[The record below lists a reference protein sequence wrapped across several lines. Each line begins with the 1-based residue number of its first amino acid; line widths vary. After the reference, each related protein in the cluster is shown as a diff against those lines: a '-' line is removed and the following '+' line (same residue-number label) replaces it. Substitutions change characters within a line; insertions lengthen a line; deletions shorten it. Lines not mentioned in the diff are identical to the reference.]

1 MELDKLKELILSR
14 LFFILGALLILIG
27 VGYTLAE
34 KLKDNPI
41 ILSIIIFFLGLPFI
55 ALPYKYK
62 SKLSNFFFI
71 GFQVIGLSILYLD
84 TILSAVVFNI
94 IPLTYSLI
102 IVFLISLLGIAL
114 SIINKSNELMILS
127 TIGVYSSVIFPDI
140 PLNQYLNKFLI
151 FTTSINL
158 LITISSLLIKKV
170 EVRYINLSFFI
181 LAVIVFFF
189 LKGIQF
195 NQEYI
200 PKLAVFFTINFILFY
215 INSIIGIIKESK
227 MEDIIYFILV
237 NVVYY
242 LVIVSLIK
250 LYDFTYNPSLANISK
265 NMISFFFSFI
275 FTIFIS
281 LNYWFFSKGEK
292 TNIIWAY
299 YNMLILFI
307 GLTLGTLLSYS
318 YWLISWLIVSVVSIY
333 IYTLNKNPEYKDLYV
348 SSYIFFLILFIL
360 YYIVSFSDQER
371 IIFIISTFLLN
382 ILVIYM
388 NLKLPSQERIVNLA
402 NLKYLLTFI
411 IGLLILIIS
420 GFYSYSINTNEEDI
434 VNTIRIINIL
444 LTIIVIFSILLKSSD
459 NLTKTLILL
468 ASPFICG
475 VIFIIFF
482 LIWDPLSNILIFSIL
497 LLTTLVILI
506 GTDNILKFYNQLMQ
520 ETSLNNIKIFNLLNL
535 ANKINLMFIS
545 IILLIELL
553 KIEYIDNLNRFYL
566 ILAVYSIISI
576 ALIVLYML
584 SKEKDMLI
592 YFKYSLI
599 IYYIL
604 IFIFLIH
611 LFYPLLVFEH
621 YHRSFIS
628 FSSPIL
634 NLRAASYILLIFN
647 SILIYYLVNRYKME
661 EDLTPTEIIIKD
673 NTSKNTI
680 LSIFILLLILVIQEI
695 FDLTYR
701 LNIKESLITITVLI
715 ISSIYGTALG
725 MLYKKDN
732 NLVYLRDASFLI
744 LGIIILLL
752 VRAYLRGIENF
763 TILLIITG
771 IYLVLFSPI
780 LSPKNIT
787 STEDNLKNIQQE
799 TPENENTT
807 P

>member
-1 MELDKLKELILSR
+1 MDLDKLKELILSR

-41 ILSIIIFFLGLPFI
+41 ILSIIIFLLGIPFI

-62 SKLSNFFFI
+62 SKLSYFFFI

-102 IVFLISLLGIAL
+102 IVFLISLLGITL

-181 LAVIVFFF
+181 LSIIVFFF

-200 PKLAVFFTINFILFY
+200 PKLAIFFTINFILFY
-215 INSIIGIIKESK
+215 INSIIGIIKGSK

-237 NVVYY
+237 NVIYY
-242 LVIVSLIK
+242 LVILSLIK
-250 LYDFTYNPSLANISK
+250 MYDFTYNPSLTNISK
-265 NMISFFFSFI
+265 NIISFFFSFI

-307 GLTLGTLLSYS
+307 GLSLGTLLSYS
-318 YWLISWLIVSVVSIY
+318 YWLISWLIVSVVSMYIY
-333 IYTLNKNPEYKDLYV
+333 ILNKNPEYKNLYA

-360 YYIVSFSDQER
+360 YYIASFLDQER
-371 IIFIISTFLLN
+371 TIFIISTFLLN
-382 ILVIYM
+382 MLIIYM
-388 NLKLPSQERIVNLA
+388 NLKLPPQERIISLDNLR
-402 NLKYLLTFI
+402 YLVSFI
-411 IGLLILIIS
+411 IGLIVLIIS
-420 GFYSYSINTNEEDI
+420 GFYSYSPTNLELVSLI
-434 VNTIRIINIL
+434 KNFNIIFI
-444 LTIIVIFSILLKSSD
+444 IIVFLYILLKSPELS
-459 NLTKTLILL
+459 TKIIIFLLGIPFLCMLILIIKYL
-468 ASPFICG
+468 LGLTTNI
-475 VIFIIFF
+475 IIFLLF
-482 LIWDPLSNILIFSIL
+482 LLTIFLMIIGQSNIL
-497 LLTTLVILI
+497 
-506 GTDNILKFYNQLMQ
+506 NFYNQLTQ
-520 ETSLNNIKIFNLLNL
+520 EKDLNNIKIFNLLNL
-535 ANKINLMFIS
+535 SNKINLMFIF
-545 IILLIELL
+545 IVFLIELI
-553 KIEYIDNLNRFYL
+553 KISYIDNLNKFYF

-576 ALIVLYML
+576 LLVSLYML
-584 SKEKDMLI
+584 SKQKDIVI
-592 YFKYSLI
+592 YFKYGLN

-611 LFYPLLVFEH
+611 LLYPLLLFED
-621 YHRSFIS
+621 YHRNFIS
-628 FSSPIL
+628 FSNTIL
-634 NLRAASYILLIFN
+634 NLRTLSYILLIFN
-647 SILIYYLVNRYKME
+647 SILIYYFVNKYKME
-661 EDLTPTEIIIKD
+661 EELTPIELIIT
-673 NTSKNTI
+673 NNASKNTI
-680 LSIFILLLILVIQEI
+680 LSICVLLLILVIQEI

-701 LNIKESLITITVLI
+701 LNIKESITTLTALI
-715 ISSIYGTALG
+715 ISTIYGTTLG
-725 MLYKKDN
+725 LLYKKDN

-744 LGIIILLL
+744 LGIIMLLL

-787 STEDNLKNIQQE
+787 FPQDNIKNIQQE
-799 TPENENTT
+799 NLENENTNT
-807 P
+807 

>member
-41 ILSIIIFFLGLPFI
+41 ILSIIIFLLGLPFI

-102 IVFLISLLGIAL
+102 IIFLISLLGIAL

-200 PKLAVFFTINFILFY
+200 PKLAIFFTINFILFY

-318 YWLISWLIVSVVSIY
+318 YWLISWLIVSIVSIY

-388 NLKLPSQERIVNLA
+388 NLKLPPQERIVSLA

-444 LTIIVIFSILLKSSD
+444 LTIIIIFSILLKSSD

-468 ASPFICG
+468 ASPFLCG
-475 VIFIIFF
+475 FIFIIFF

-497 LLTTLVILI
+497 LLTALFILI
-506 GTDNILKFYNQLMQ
+506 GTDNILKFYNQLIQ

-553 KIEYIDNLNRFYL
+553 KMEYIDNLNKFYL

-592 YFKYSLI
+592 YFKYSLS

-611 LFYPLLVFEH
+611 LLYPLLVFED

-634 NLRAASYILLIFN
+634 NLRTASYILLIFN

-661 EDLTPTEIIIKD
+661 EDLTPTELIIKD

-701 LNIKESLITITVLI
+701 LNIKESLTTITVLI

-771 IYLVLFSPI
+771 IYLVLFSPV

-799 TPENENTT
+799 TPENENTK
-807 P
+807 

>member
-41 ILSIIIFFLGLPFI
+41 ILSIIIFLLGLPFI

-200 PKLAVFFTINFILFY
+200 PKLAIFFTINFILFY

-333 IYTLNKNPEYKDLYV
+333 IHTLNKNPEYKDLYV

-388 NLKLPSQERIVNLA
+388 NLKLPSQERIVSLA

-444 LTIIVIFSILLKSSD
+444 LTIIIIFSILLKSSD
-459 NLTKTLILL
+459 NLIKTLILL

-482 LIWDPLSNILIFSIL
+482 LIWDPIANILIFSIL
-497 LLTTLVILI
+497 FLTALVILI

-553 KIEYIDNLNRFYL
+553 KMEYIDNLNRFYL
-566 ILAVYSIISI
+566 ILAVYSIIST

-592 YFKYSLI
+592 YFKYSLS

-611 LFYPLLVFEH
+611 LLYPLLVFED
-621 YHRSFIS
+621 YHKSFIS

-634 NLRAASYILLIFN
+634 NLRTASYILLIFN

-661 EDLTPTEIIIKD
+661 EDLTPTELIIKD
-673 NTSKNTI
+673 NSSKNTI
-680 LSIFILLLILVIQEI
+680 LSICILLLILVIQEI

-752 VRAYLRGIENF
+752 VRAYLRGVENF
-763 TILLIITG
+763 TILLIISG

-780 LSPKNIT
+780 LSPKNIP

-799 TPENENTT
+799 TLENENTK
-807 P
+807 

>member
-281 LNYWFFSKGEK
+281 LNYWFF
-292 TNIIWAY
+292 
-299 YNMLILFI
+299 
-307 GLTLGTLLSYS
+307 
-318 YWLISWLIVSVVSIY
+318 
-333 IYTLNKNPEYKDLYV
+333 
-348 SSYIFFLILFIL
+348 
-360 YYIVSFSDQER
+360 Q
-371 IIFIISTFLLN
+371 
-382 ILVIYM
+382 
-388 NLKLPSQERIVNLA
+388 
-402 NLKYLLTFI
+402 
-411 IGLLILIIS
+411 
-420 GFYSYSINTNEEDI
+420 
-434 VNTIRIINIL
+434 
-444 LTIIVIFSILLKSSD
+444 
-459 NLTKTLILL
+459 
-468 ASPFICG
+468 
-475 VIFIIFF
+475 
-482 LIWDPLSNILIFSIL
+482 
-497 LLTTLVILI
+497 
-506 GTDNILKFYNQLMQ
+506 
-520 ETSLNNIKIFNLLNL
+520 
-535 ANKINLMFIS
+535 
-545 IILLIELL
+545 
-553 KIEYIDNLNRFYL
+553 
-566 ILAVYSIISI
+566 
-576 ALIVLYML
+576 
-584 SKEKDMLI
+584 KEK
-592 YFKYSLI
+592 KQ
-599 IYYIL
+599 
-604 IFIFLIH
+604 
-611 LFYPLLVFEH
+611 
-621 YHRSFIS
+621 
-628 FSSPIL
+628 
-634 NLRAASYILLIFN
+634 
-647 SILIYYLVNRYKME
+647 
-661 EDLTPTEIIIKD
+661 T
-673 NTSKNTI
+673 
-680 LSIFILLLILVIQEI
+680 
-695 FDLTYR
+695 
-701 LNIKESLITITVLI
+701 
-715 ISSIYGTALG
+715 
-725 MLYKKDN
+725 
-732 NLVYLRDASFLI
+732 
-744 LGIIILLL
+744 
-752 VRAYLRGIENF
+752 
-763 TILLIITG
+763 
-771 IYLVLFSPI
+771 
-780 LSPKNIT
+780 
-787 STEDNLKNIQQE
+787 
-799 TPENENTT
+799 
-807 P
+807 

>member
-41 ILSIIIFFLGLPFI
+41 ILSIIIFLLSLPFI

-318 YWLISWLIVSVVSIY
+318 YWLISWLIVSIVSIY
-333 IYTLNKNPEYKDLYV
+333 IYTLNKNPEYKDLSA

-382 ILVIYM
+382 ILVVYM
-388 NLKLPSQERIVNLA
+388 NLKLPPQERIVSLS

-420 GFYSYSINTNEEDI
+420 GFYSYSINTNEEGI

-444 LTIIVIFSILLKSSD
+444 LTIIIIFSILLKSSD
-459 NLTKTLILL
+459 NLIKTLILL
-468 ASPFICG
+468 ASPFLCG
-475 VIFIIFF
+475 FIFIIFL
-482 LIWDPLSNILIFSIL
+482 LIWDPLSNMLIFLIL
-497 LLTTLVILI
+497 LLTALFILI
-506 GTDNILKFYNQLMQ
+506 GTDNILKFHNQLMQ
-520 ETSLNNIKIFNLLNL
+520 ETNLNNIKIFNLLNL

-553 KIEYIDNLNRFYL
+553 KMEYIDNLNKFYL

-592 YFKYSLI
+592 YFKYSLSM
-599 IYYIL
+599 YYIL

-611 LFYPLLVFEH
+611 LLYPLLVFED

-634 NLRAASYILLIFN
+634 NLRTASYILLIFN

-661 EDLTPTEIIIKD
+661 EDLTPIELIIKD

-701 LNIKESLITITVLI
+701 LNIKESLTTITVLI

-763 TILLIITG
+763 TILLIISG

-787 STEDNLKNIQQE
+787 STEDNLKDMQQE
-799 TPENENTT
+799 TPENENTK
-807 P
+807 

>member
-41 ILSIIIFFLGLPFI
+41 ILSIIIFLLSLPFI

-318 YWLISWLIVSVVSIY
+318 YWLISWLIVSIVSIY
-333 IYTLNKNPEYKDLYV
+333 IYTLNKNPEYKDLSA

-382 ILVIYM
+382 ILVVYM
-388 NLKLPSQERIVNLA
+388 NLKLPPQERIVSLS

-420 GFYSYSINTNEEDI
+420 GFYSYSINTNEEGI

-444 LTIIVIFSILLKSSD
+444 LTIIIIFSILLKSSD
-459 NLTKTLILL
+459 NLIKTLILL
-468 ASPFICG
+468 ASPFLCG
-475 VIFIIFF
+475 FIFIIFF
-482 LIWDPLSNILIFSIL
+482 LIWDPLLNILIFSIL
-497 LLTTLVILI
+497 LLTALLILI
-506 GTDNILKFYNQLMQ
+506 GTDNILKFHNQLIQ
-520 ETSLNNIKIFNLLNL
+520 ETNLNNIKIFNLLNL

-553 KIEYIDNLNRFYL
+553 KMEYIDDLNKFYL

-576 ALIVLYML
+576 ALIILYML

-592 YFKYSLI
+592 YFKYGLSM
-599 IYYIL
+599 YYIL

-611 LFYPLLVFEH
+611 LFYPLLLFEH

-634 NLRAASYILLIFN
+634 NLRTASYILLIFN

-661 EDLTPTEIIIKD
+661 EDLTPIELIIKD

-680 LSIFILLLILVIQEI
+680 LSICILLLILVIQEI

-701 LNIKESLITITVLI
+701 LNIKESLTTITVLI

-763 TILLIITG
+763 TILLIISG

-787 STEDNLKNIQQE
+787 STEDNLKDMQQE
-799 TPENENTT
+799 TPENENTK
-807 P
+807 

>member
-41 ILSIIIFFLGLPFI
+41 ILSIIIFLLSLPFI

-71 GFQVIGLSILYLD
+71 GFQVIALSILYLD

-102 IVFLISLLGIAL
+102 IVFLIGLLGIAL

-318 YWLISWLIVSVVSIY
+318 YWLISWLIVGVVSIY

-360 YYIVSFSDQER
+360 YYIVSFSDQEK

-382 ILVIYM
+382 ILVIYT
-388 NLKLPSQERIVNLA
+388 NLKLPPQERIVSLS
-402 NLKYLLTFI
+402 NLKYLLTLI

-420 GFYSYSINTNEEDI
+420 GFYSYSINTNKEDI

-444 LTIIVIFSILLKSSD
+444 LTIIIIFSILLKSSD
-459 NLTKTLILL
+459 NLIKTLILL
-468 ASPFICG
+468 ASPFLCG
-475 VIFIIFF
+475 FIFIIFF

-497 LLTTLVILI
+497 LLTALLILI

-520 ETSLNNIKIFNLLNL
+520 ETSLNNIKIFNLLRL
-535 ANKINLMFIS
+535 ANKIKLMFIS
-545 IILLIELL
+545 VILLIELL
-553 KIEYIDNLNRFYL
+553 KMEYIDNLNKFYL

-584 SKEKDMLI
+584 SKEKDMLN
-592 YFKYSLI
+592 
-599 IYYIL
+599 
-604 IFIFLIH
+604 
-611 LFYPLLVFEH
+611 LF
-621 YHRSFIS
+621 
-628 FSSPIL
+628 
-634 NLRAASYILLIFN
+634 
-647 SILIYYLVNRYKME
+647 
-661 EDLTPTEIIIKD
+661 
-673 NTSKNTI
+673 
-680 LSIFILLLILVIQEI
+680 
-695 FDLTYR
+695 
-701 LNIKESLITITVLI
+701 
-715 ISSIYGTALG
+715 
-725 MLYKKDN
+725 
-732 NLVYLRDASFLI
+732 
-744 LGIIILLL
+744 
-752 VRAYLRGIENF
+752 
-763 TILLIITG
+763 
-771 IYLVLFSPI
+771 
-780 LSPKNIT
+780 
-787 STEDNLKNIQQE
+787 
-799 TPENENTT
+799 
-807 P
+807 